1 MKQRV
6 KKGRRGEI
14 NDRHWKIGKE
24 NRFLKRGKYFKK
36 KKIHEKRNY
45 RRNK

>member
-1 MKQRV
+1 MKQSI

-24 NRFLKRGKYFKK
+24 NRFLKGEILQK
-36 KKIHEKRNY
+36 EENT
-45 RRNK
+45 